1 MNNNLLFFVSDLHG
15 KENRY
20 EKLFSAIKSEKPG
33 LVLVGGDMLPSGIL
47 KSIIKHAEH
56 YDFVRSYIKPG
67 LDELR
72 QHLGD
77 DFPCIGVILGND
89 DPRSEEPSLIEL
101 EKSGL
106 WHYIH
111 FRQIQYGGFTICGY
125 SYVPPTPFRLKDWER
140 YDVSRF
146 VDPGSTAPDEGIRTV
161 EIPDYEAEYS
171 TIKKDIEILTQDLNM
186 KKTIML
192 FHTPPYDSYLD
203 RAALDGMMFDHVP
216 LDVHVGSIAVQRFIA
231 EKQPMITLHGH
242 VHESSR
248 ITGHWEQQFGE
259 TKSFSAAYDG
269 EELALVKIDLGH
281 PENAVRELL

>member
-1 MNNNLLFFVSDLHG
+1 LNNNLLFFVSDLHG

>member
-1 MNNNLLFFVSDLHG
+1 LNNNLLFFVSDLHG

-171 TIKKDIEILTQDLNM
+171 TIKKDIEILIQDLNM

>member
-1 MNNNLLFFVSDLHG
+1 MNKNLLFFVSDLHG

-20 EKLFSAIKSEKPG
+20 EKLFSAIKREKPG
-33 LVLVGGDMLPSGIL
+33 LVLVGGDILPSGIL

-171 TIKKDIEILTQDLNM
+171 TIKKDIEILIQDLNM
-186 KKTIML
+186 EKTIML